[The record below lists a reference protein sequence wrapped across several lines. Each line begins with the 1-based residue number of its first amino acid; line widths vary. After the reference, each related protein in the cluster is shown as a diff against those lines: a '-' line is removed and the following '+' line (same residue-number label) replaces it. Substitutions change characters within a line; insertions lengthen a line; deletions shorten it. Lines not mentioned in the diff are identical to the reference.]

1 MVGLS
6 AGHGVKHF
14 YQQTLLLL
22 LPHIKETLLL
32 SDVAAGGIIGARAAA
47 MGAMNIPA
55 GVLTDMFRSRIAIML
70 AGSMT
75 CLAIGYA
82 AIGLASNYW
91 LILFAVAIAGAGTSM
106 WHAPAFTELAVR
118 YPERRA
124 FAIAAHRSGGSVGD
138 SSAPFLIGVL
148 LGGIS
153 LAGLEWGGLGWRTVA
168 LLHVG
173 PAVVTGVVILLRFK
187 SAGAGAQA
195 RVRLRDYL
203 GSARPLVP
211 QPDRDRARL
220 RHRAARDGAQRLR
233 RLPRA
238 LHGRGPRLLRRDRGR
253 APRAADAARDPR
265 RAAHGRGL
273 RPHRPAAGDPL
284 RADHDVRR

>member
-1 MVGLS
+1 MTTAERSPDAPAPAERPDATPQSHESMRLMVGLS

-91 LILFAVAIAGAGTSM
+91 LILLAVAIAGAGTSM

-148 LGGIS
+148 LGGVS

-203 GSARPLVP
+203 GSARPCS
-211 QPDRDRARL
+211 AT
-220 RHRAARDGAQRLR
+220 
-233 RLPRA
+233 
-238 LHGRGPRLLRRDRGR
+238 GP
-253 APRAADAARDPR
+253 
-265 RAAHGRGL
+265 
-273 RPHRPAAGDPL
+273 
-284 RADHDVRR
+284 